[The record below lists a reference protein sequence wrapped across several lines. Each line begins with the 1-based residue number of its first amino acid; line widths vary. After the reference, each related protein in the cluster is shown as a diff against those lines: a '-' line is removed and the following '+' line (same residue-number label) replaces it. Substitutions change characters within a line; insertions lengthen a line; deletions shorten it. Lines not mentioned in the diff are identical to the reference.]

1 MRILT
6 DATTIDIQLTPT
18 ERSLLLRYGYP
29 FARIEQALKAR
40 SASKAIEIVP
50 MDRFELERLIGDLS
64 RSINDMNGG
73 RVQDQ
78 LLTLCDRLEAAE
90 RYGDGML
97 DTF

>member
-1 MRILT
+1 MAR
-6 DATTIDIQLTPT
+6 DTIDIQLTPT

-29 FARIEQALKAR
+29 FDQIEQALKAR
-40 SASKAIEIVP
+40 STSKAIEIMP

-64 RSINDMNGG
+64 RSINDMNEG
-73 RVQDQ
+73 RLQDQ
-78 LLTLCDRLEAAE
+78 LLTLCERLEAAE